1 MRIVVC
7 DDHRLLLESLSRSLE
22 LKGCTVEAAVS
33 TSAEAVAAVQRF
45 RPEVLLIDLGFPEGD
60 GLVTAREVMRRF
72 PETRVV
78 ILTASE
84 DPAWLLEADK
94 LGVAG
99 YVGKDQ
105 RLDGIVDALRL
116 AAQGRGRVDKSLLR
130 RLGGG
135 GESSNAGQG
144 SPLDKLTAQ
153 EHVVLGCLRDGLS
166 TSEIVTRLGISHTT
180 VRSHIQAILA
190 KLGVHSRLQA
200 VALLRDAGVRQR
212 AVGQ

>member
-7 DDHRLLLESLSRSLE
+7 DDDRLLLESLSRALA
-22 LKGCTVEAAVS
+22 LKGFTVEAA
-33 TSAEAVAAVQRF
+33 TSAPREAVAAVRRF
-45 RPEVLLIDLGFPEGD
+45 RPDVLLIDLGFPD
-60 GLVTAREVMRRF
+60 GHGLDAAREVKAGY

-84 DPAWLLEADK
+84 DPVSLLEADR
-94 LGVAG
+94 LGLAG

-105 RLDGIVDALRL
+105 RLDGIAEALRR
-116 AAQGRGRVDKSLLR
+116 AAQGKGRVDRALLR
-130 RLGGG
+130 RLGGTG
-135 GESSNAGQG
+135 TRAAGQL
-144 SPLDKLTAQ
+144 SVLDKLTAQ
-153 EHVVLGCLRDGLS
+153 EHVVLGCLGDGLS
-166 TSEIVTRLGISHTT
+166 TSEIVARLGISHTT

-200 VALLRDAGVRQR
+200 VALLRDEDGSR

>member
-7 DDHRLLLESLSRSLE
+7 DDDRLLVESLAHALK
-22 LKGCTVEAAVS
+22 LKGFTVEAVTS
-33 TSAEAVAAVQRF
+33 TPPEAVAAVRRV
-45 RPEVLLIDLGFPEGD
+45 RPDVLLIDLGFPEGS
-60 GLVTAREVMRRF
+60 GLDAAREVRRTY

-84 DPAWLLEADK
+84 DPGSLLEADK
-94 LGVAG
+94 LGLAG

-105 RLDGIVDALRL
+105 RLDGIVEALRR
-116 AAQGRGRVDKSLLR
+116 AAEGVGRVDKAQLR
-130 RLGGG
+130 RLEGTRDRA
-135 GESSNAGQG
+135 AGQL
-144 SPLDKLTAQ
+144 SVLDKLTAQ
-153 EHVVLGCLRDGLS
+153 EQVVLGCLGDGLS
-166 TSEIVTRLGISHTT
+166 TSEIVARLGISHTT

-200 VALLRDAGVRQR
+200 VAVLKDGDSRAR

>member
-7 DDHRLLLESLSRSLE
+7 DDDRLLVESLAHALK
-22 LKGCTVEAAVS
+22 LKGFTVEAVTS
-33 TSAEAVAAVQRF
+33 TPPEAVAAVRRV
-45 RPEVLLIDLGFPEGD
+45 RPDVLLIDLGFPEGS
-60 GLVTAREVMRRF
+60 GLDAAREVRRTY

-84 DPAWLLEADK
+84 DPGSLLEADK
-94 LGVAG
+94 LGLAG

-105 RLDGIVDALRL
+105 RLDGIVEALRR
-116 AAQGRGRVDKSLLR
+116 AAEGVGRVDKAQLR
-130 RLGGG
+130 RLEGTRDRA
-135 GESSNAGQG
+135 AGQL
-144 SPLDKLTAQ
+144 SVLDKLTAQ
-153 EHVVLGCLRDGLS
+153 EQVVLGCLGDGLS

-200 VALLRDAGVRQR
+200 VAVLKDGDSRAR

>member
-1 MRIVVC
+1 MC
-7 DDHRLLLESLSRSLE
+7 DDDRLLVESLAHALK
-22 LKGCTVEAAVS
+22 LKGFTVEAVTS
-33 TSAEAVAAVQRF
+33 TPPEAVAAVRRL
-45 RPEVLLIDLGFPEGD
+45 RPDVLLIDLGFPEGS
-60 GLVTAREVMRRF
+60 GLDAAREVRRTY

-84 DPAWLLEADK
+84 DPGSLLEADK
-94 LGVAG
+94 LGLAG

-105 RLDGIVDALRL
+105 RLDGIVEALRR
-116 AAQGRGRVDKSLLR
+116 AAEGVGRVDKAQLR
-130 RLGGG
+130 RLEGTRDRA
-135 GESSNAGQG
+135 AGQL
-144 SPLDKLTAQ
+144 SVLDKLTAQ
-153 EHVVLGCLRDGLS
+153 EQVVLGCLGDGLS

-200 VALLRDAGVRQR
+200 VAVLKDGDSRAR

>member
-1 MRIVVC
+1 MC
-7 DDHRLLLESLSRSLE
+7 DDDRLLVESLAHALK
-22 LKGCTVEAAVS
+22 LKGFTVEAVTS
-33 TSAEAVAAVQRF
+33 TPPEAVAAVRRV
-45 RPEVLLIDLGFPEGD
+45 RPDVLLIDLGFPEGS
-60 GLVTAREVMRRF
+60 GLDAAREVRRTY

-84 DPAWLLEADK
+84 DPGSLLEADK
-94 LGVAG
+94 LGLAG

-105 RLDGIVDALRL
+105 RLDGIVEALRR
-116 AAQGRGRVDKSLLR
+116 AAEGVGRVDKAQLR
-130 RLGGG
+130 RLEGTRDRA
-135 GESSNAGQG
+135 AGQL
-144 SPLDKLTAQ
+144 SVLDKLTAQ
-153 EHVVLGCLRDGLS
+153 EQVVLGCLGDGLS

-200 VALLRDAGVRQR
+200 VAVLKDGDSRAR